1 MLTDG
6 CVDNCEIR
14 RNGLKMGMEE
24 KMKQGRKIFWGIM
37 FIIGALA
44 LIVGKMGYLEGIGF
58 WSILITIALIGIFV
72 DGILQRSY
80 GMVLFSL
87 AFMIIV
93 NDEFLGMEA
102 ITPWPVLGAALLGTI
117 GLNILFPGN
126 RKKKYKEFR
135 DKMNN
140 QGCSLA
146 REDVLCGEEVS
157 FINTFGESVKYLS
170 GNEVSQVFL
179 KNIFGELDIYFDNA
193 ILQNGEAHVFV
204 ENTFGETVL
213 YVPSGWK
220 VILNVDAIFGDTS
233 ERGRNSQTENNV
245 LRVEGKVVFGELEV
259 RYL

>member
-1 MLTDG
+1 
-6 CVDNCEIR
+6 
-14 RNGLKMGMEE
+14 
-24 KMKQGRKIFWGIM
+24 MKQGRKIFWGLM
-37 FIIGALA
+37 FILGALA
-44 LIVGKMGYLEGIGF
+44 MIVGKMGYLEGIGF
-58 WSILITIALIGIFV
+58 WSILLTIALIGIFV

-117 GLNILFPGN
+117 GLKILFPGKE
-126 RKKKYKEFR
+126 KKKFKEF
-135 DKMNN
+135 KEKVSN
-140 QGCSLA
+140 QRYSVGG
-146 REDVLCGEEVS
+146 EDVLCGEEVS
-157 FINTFGESVKYLS
+157 FTNTFGETVKYLS

-179 KNIFGELDIYFDNA
+179 KNTFGELDVYFDNA
-193 ILQNGEAHVFV
+193 LLKNGEAHVLV

-220 VILNVDAIFGDTS
+220 VLLNVDAVFGDTS
-233 ERGRNSQTENNV
+233 ERGHSSQTENIV
-245 LRVEGKVVFGELEV
+245 LRVEGKVAFGELEV